1 MLRTV
6 LFSLLLLISGT
17 HIASAAQT
25 PSIAFY
31 YGQHLPVA
39 QLGQFQRVVVEADEV
54 KPLVLQRLQAE
65 GARVYAY
72 LSVGEADQGRTWL
85 PSLPSAWV
93 LGRNAAWDSRI
104 MDLTQAGWRRVLL
117 NRADSLWADGYR
129 GVFLDTLDSY
139 QAVAKTDKEKTAQI
153 DGLLQFLRELHARHP
168 GMHVLLNR
176 GFEVLPQVA
185 SWVDGVAAESLYKG
199 WDQAAHAYRD
209 VSEQDRQWLLQR
221 LNAVRERYHLSVY
234 VLDYV
239 PPDQRAAALED
250 ARRIEKLG
258 FVPWVSNPTLDAVGV
273 GAIDPVPRH
282 VLMLYDSALAENG
295 LLANTSIHQLAAL
308 PLEYMGYVPTYWDV
322 RQGLPDFPL
331 NGRYAGIVTWF
342 GGDIHVPGYAA
353 WLQRQI
359 KAGIPVAIL
368 GGFGFSPGAELLSQ
382 LGVTGYRT
390 FSPPYRLQHADD
402 LVGFEAK
409 PLPPRDVPQ
418 LLEVSSQGRDRVHLA
433 FTGGGGSA
441 GAAVVTGPWG
451 GIALTPWVVEE
462 DFANRQRWVVDPFS
476 FLRRALH
483 LQTIP
488 VADVTTENGRRIWI
502 SEIDG
507 DGFADISWMAGK
519 PWAVDV
525 IREQILQHYKLP
537 VAASVIVGELT
548 DQGIFPDKAPQLQR
562 MARNVFRLPYI
573 EIGSHTYSHPF
584 DWEGMK
590 KGMQGGTDGY
600 NLPLKDYHFN
610 LQEEVGGSAR
620 WIDRHLA
627 PPGKRTRIMQWSG
640 DALPPEKALALAAEA
655 DLTNING
662 GNTTISKAN
671 PYLTYVSPMALPLGP
686 YVQVYAPIM
695 NEEVY
700 TNNWKGPFWGFRN
713 VIQTFEM
720 TDRPR
725 RLKPIDVYYHFYSGS
740 KYASLNALK
749 QVIDWTLKQP
759 IIPIY
764 ASTYSEMVVD
774 NYRRVAIAKVPDGD
788 WLIHGARNLR
798 TLRLAPSMGWPD
810 LQRSQGV
817 IGYADLHDGRYVS
830 LDGRA
835 DVVLHLTD
843 HPPRVPYLVQANAPL
858 QSWQRSGRTLH
869 FSFAGF
875 QPVRLEIG
883 GTAGACR
890 VSGAAGGVK
899 STRGRSG
906 WWYAFVGDAT
916 GKVQLTCP

>member
-1 MLRTV
+1 MMRIVFLC
-6 LFSLLLLISGT
+6 LFLLSGVRV
-17 HIASAAQT
+17 AVAET

-39 QLGQFQRVVVEADEV
+39 QLAQFQRVVVEADEV
-54 KPLVLQRLQAE
+54 NSLELHRLQDQ

-72 LSVGEADQGRTWL
+72 LSVGEADQGRAWL
-85 PSLPSAWV
+85 PKLPADWV
-93 LGRNAAWDSRI
+93 LGRNVAWNSRI
-104 MDLTQAGWRRVLL
+104 MDMSRAGWREVLL
-117 NRADSLWADGYR
+117 KRADALWAEGYR
-129 GVFLDTLDSY
+129 GLFLDTLDSY
-139 QAVAKTDKEKTAQI
+139 QAVAGSESRKAAQVK
-153 DGLLQFLRELHARHP
+153 GLLTFLRALHARHP

-176 GFEVLPQVA
+176 GFELLPQVA

-199 WDQAAHAYRD
+199 WDQAAHEYRD
-209 VSEQDRQWLLQR
+209 VSAKDRQWLLHK
-221 LNAVRERYHLSVY
+221 LDGVRKRFHLPVY

-239 PPDQRAAALED
+239 PPDRRAEAVAD

-258 FVPWVSNPTLDAVGV
+258 FVPWVSNPALNAVGV
-273 GAIDPVPRH
+273 GSIDPVPRH
-282 VLMLYDSALAENG
+282 VLMLYDSGQAEDG

-322 RQGLPDFPL
+322 RRGLPDFPL

-342 GGDIHVPGYAA
+342 GGDIHVSGYAA
-353 WLQRQI
+353 WLKRQI

-390 FSPPYRLQHADD
+390 FSPPYRLQHADGM
-402 LVGFEAK
+402 VGFEAK

-418 LLEVSSQGRDRVHLA
+418 LLEVSPEGGDQVHLA
-433 FTGGGGSA
+433 FSGSA
-441 GAAVVTGPWG
+441 GATGGAVVTGSWG

-462 DFANRQRWVVDPFS
+462 DFANRQRWVIDPFS
-476 FLRRALH
+476 FLRSALH
-483 LQTIP
+483 LKKIP

-519 PWAVDV
+519 PWAVNV
-525 IREQILQHYKLP
+525 IRKQVLQHYKLP
-537 VAASVIVGELT
+537 VAASVIVGELS
-548 DQGIFPDKAPQLQR
+548 DKGIFPDKAPQLQR
-562 MARNVFRLPYI
+562 LARKIFRLPYI

-590 KGMQGGTDGY
+590 RGMRGGTDGY
-600 NLPLKDYHFN
+600 NLPLKGYRFN
-610 LQEEVGGSAR
+610 LQQEVGGSAS
-620 WIDRHLA
+620 WIDAHLA
-627 PPGKRTRIMQWSG
+627 PPGKRTRIIQWSG
-640 DALPPEKALALAAEA
+640 DALPPEKALALAAKA
-655 DLTNING
+655 HLTNING
-662 GNTTISKAN
+662 GNTIISKAN

-764 ASTYSEMVVD
+764 ASTYSQMVVD
-774 NYRRVAIAKVPDGD
+774 NYRRVAIARAPDGD
-788 WLIHGARNLR
+788 WLIHGARYLR
-798 TLRLAPSMGWPD
+798 TLRLDPAMGWPD
-810 LQRSQGV
+810 MQRSQGV
-817 IGYADLHDGRYVS
+817 IGFADLHDGRYIS

-835 DVVLHLTD
+835 DVVLRLVD
-843 HPPRVPYLVQANAPL
+843 HPPHVPYLVQANAPL
-858 QSWQRSGRTLH
+858 QSWRRSGTTLH
-869 FSFAGF
+869 FSFKGF

-883 GTAGACR
+883 GTGGVCR
-890 VSGAAGGVK
+890 VAGAAGRVRA
-899 STRGRSG
+899 SRGKTG
-906 WWYAFVGDAT
+906 WWYVFTGDAT